1 MIMQEKSSH
10 SINLTLLSSQSI
22 SLTTATCNDIWNK
35 NKTFIDKKK
44 KNVHRNRL
52 CLQQICILQK
62 SAFLITNWSSR
73 EGILFRSDKT
83 IALKAL
89 MIMPS
94 LLLQKTSLSSKSTEN
109 SEALKRRFLFL
120 KNKQLD
126 QLMFERKTI
135 QDRLQNNDSGTRGI
149 HWREQHRETQQQW
162 LFML

>member
-1 MIMQEKSSH
+1 MEEEYETRIKRSS
-10 SINLTLLSSQSI
+10 I
-22 SLTTATCNDIWNK
+22 
-35 NKTFIDKKK
+35 KKK

-94 LLLQKTSLSSKSTEN
+94 LLLQKTSLSSKSKEN
-109 SEALKRRFLFL
+109 SEALKRRFLLL

-126 QLMFERKTI
+126 QLMFERKII
-135 QDRLQNNDSGTRGI
+135 QDRLQNNDSGPKGI